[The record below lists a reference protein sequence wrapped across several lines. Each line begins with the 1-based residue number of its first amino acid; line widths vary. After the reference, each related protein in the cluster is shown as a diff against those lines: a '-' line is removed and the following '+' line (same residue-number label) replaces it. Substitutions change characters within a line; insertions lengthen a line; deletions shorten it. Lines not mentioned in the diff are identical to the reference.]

1 MTADCG
7 TFKRLP
13 EDSRPSHVVTA
24 ISYGGNAHIVF
35 SKVVNHGFSEELFE
49 TLIGSFQNI
58 HVDYD
63 KMDIEGYLEA
73 KVELPKVKI
82 PIDIH
87 GSFEIDYFDRKESSR
102 NITSIKVS
110 LVFSQ

>member
-49 TLIGSFQNI
+49 ALIGSFQNI
-58 HVDYD
+58 QVDYD

-73 KVELPKVKI
+73 KVEMTGVSVPV
-82 PIDIH
+82 DIE
-87 GSFEIDYFDRKESSR
+87 GSFEIKYEDNLEFSK
-102 NITSIKVS
+102 NGTSIKVCS
-110 LVFSQ
+110 VFH